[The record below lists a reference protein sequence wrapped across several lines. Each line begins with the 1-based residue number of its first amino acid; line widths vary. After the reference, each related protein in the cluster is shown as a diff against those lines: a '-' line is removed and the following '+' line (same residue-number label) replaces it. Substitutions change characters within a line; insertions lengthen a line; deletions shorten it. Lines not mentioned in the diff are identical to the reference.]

1 MTAPTLAAASGASWS
16 FADGLALGAIA
27 AGVLV
32 GVVAWVIARRVLRV
46 REEAARLAEG
56 RARSAE
62 RMAEIGAMTSGL
74 AHEIKNPLSTIN
86 LNAQLLGEAIE
97 ELPVAPDDKGRLTR
111 RVGSLRRE
119 TERLQGILMDFL
131 SYAGE
136 LRLDVREA
144 DLNALVGEL
153 VDFYLPQAE
162 KQRVRLRADLSAEV
176 RSGAV
181 RVDVPQVKQA
191 VLNLMLNAVQ
201 AMSGSAADRPR
212 ELILRTAA
220 VRSKDG
226 RDEVELHVID
236 TGPGIDS
243 ATRERLFKPYFTTKA
258 GGTGLGLATTRRII
272 EAHGGRIELHS
283 DVGRGTD
290 FVIVLPAGARG

>member
-1 MTAPTLAAASGASWS
+1 
-16 FADGLALGAIA
+16 
-27 AGVLV
+27 
-32 GVVAWVIARRVLRV
+32 
-46 REEAARLAEG
+46 
-56 RARSAE
+56 
-62 RMAEIGAMTSGL
+62 
-74 AHEIKNPLSTIN
+74 
-86 LNAQLLGEAIE
+86 
-97 ELPVAPDDKGRLTR
+97 
-111 RVGSLRRE
+111 
-119 TERLQGILMDFL
+119 
-131 SYAGE
+131 
-136 LRLDVREA
+136 
-144 DLNALVGEL
+144 
-153 VDFYLPQAE
+153 
-162 KQRVRLRADLSAEV
+162 
-176 RSGAV
+176 
-181 RVDVPQVKQA
+181 VPQVKQA

>member
-1 MTAPTLAAASGASWS
+1 MATLAPGASGWWSS
-16 FADGLALGAIA
+16 FAGGFA
-27 AGVLV
+27 AGALVVGALV
-32 GVVAWVIARRVLRV
+32 GVVAWVIARRVLRA
-46 REEAARLAEG
+46 REDAARRAEG

-144 DLNALVGEL
+144 DLNTVVDEL
-153 VDFYLPQAE
+153 VDFFLPQAE
-162 KQRVRLRADLSAEV
+162 KQRVRLRADLSPEV
-176 RSGAV
+176 RPGAV

-201 AMSGSAADRPR
+201 AMSGAASERPR
-212 ELILRTAA
+212 ELMLRTAA
-220 VRSKDG
+220 VRSRDG

-236 TGPGIDS
+236 TGPGID
-243 ATRERLFKPYFTTKA
+243 AGTRERLFKPYFTTKA

-290 FVIVLPAGARG
+290 FVIVLPAGVRA